1 MAKIIKLTPEIID
14 SVKEQITKSLS
25 QMKLSDGKLTFSQSF
40 DSLDRKATI
49 YFSEVAWAKMISLI
63 YSCDKEIAWHGLAK
77 RGEDETKDDYI
88 IYDLLIYPQ
97 EVTGATVTT
106 DQEKYQTWLYNRP
119 DEEFNHIRMQGHSHV
134 NMGTT
139 PSSVDTTFY
148 DRILEQLSDDMF
160 YIFMIWNKRGEKTIK
175 LYDMKKN
182 VLFETKDCEV
192 RVADTGLGIRGFMQS
207 AGEMVVE
214 RNYSYSSNTNKP
226 STPAAA
232 PKPAETKKEL
242 KPESKKEDN
251 PKPATTKTEPN
262 NGVSNK
268 KDSNVSLFRKG
279 KRKKQ
284 SSSGKSY
291 KWDNEKDKN
300 YDLAA
305 LLYDDYRDW

>member
-1 MAKIIKLTPEIID
+1 MAKIIKLTAEIIE
-14 SVKEQITKSLS
+14 SLKEQIMKSLT
-25 QMKLSDGKLTFSQSF
+25 QIKLSDGKLTFSQSF
-40 DSLDRKATI
+40 DNVDRKATI

-63 YSCDKEIAWHGLAK
+63 YSCDKEIAWHGLAR
-77 RGEDETKDDYI
+77 RGEDETKDEYI

-106 DQEKYQTWLYNRP
+106 DQEKYQMWLYNRP

-182 VLFETKDCEV
+182 ILFETKDCEV
-192 RVADTGLGIRGFMQS
+192 RVADTGLGIKSFLKS

-214 RNYSYSSNTNKP
+214 RSYSYASGINKP
-226 STPAAA
+226 ATPVTSS
-232 PKPAETKKEL
+232 KPDETKQESKQES
-242 KPESKKEDN
+242 KPESKPE
-251 PKPATTKTEPN
+251 PKKTESN
-262 NGVSNK
+262 KGVPDK

-284 SSSGKSY
+284 SSGGSSY
-291 KWDNEKDKN
+291 KWDDKKDEGYK
-300 YDLAA
+300 LATM
-305 LLYDDYRDW
+305 LYDDYRDW